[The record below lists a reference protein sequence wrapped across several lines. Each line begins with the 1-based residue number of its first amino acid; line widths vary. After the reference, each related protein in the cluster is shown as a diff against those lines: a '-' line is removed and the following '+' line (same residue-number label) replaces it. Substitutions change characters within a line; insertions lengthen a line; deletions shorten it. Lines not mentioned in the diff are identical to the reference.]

1 MLINPRIQP
10 LFPGATC
17 RLLLLVFLSLGTC
30 YVCLGCVTLLP
41 PAAACAHLLAS
52 QLSSVHN
59 VECSYWSPT
68 SESLLVPHRSI
79 CCTCIS
85 IPTEKTM
92 FLLFRVSQAHATFLT
107 NHTIILTH
115 THNTN
120 PGYNNN
126 TMYFC
131 SCSCGSNQKVLPYGG
146 VCDKPVLPLV
156 GNAAWCYLSVVIPL
170 LILFMSLPRVEWKHR
185 CLLCISASLVKVSG
199 EERENGWFLPLV
211 FLRITKDLTHL
222 VSPRWDPSEC
232 DSGLTVVSIML
243 QLWWNQAFG
252 EVWNCTCILM
262 LRTAMINTKLHLHSD
277 LMSTTSL
284 LVAQSR

>member
-1 MLINPRIQP
+1 M
-10 LFPGATC
+10 F
-17 RLLLLVFLSLGTC
+17 RLLLSVNYDITNPQLLK
-30 YVCLGCVTLLP
+30 VCL
-41 PAAACAHLLAS
+41 
-52 QLSSVHN
+52 
-59 VECSYWSPT
+59 
-68 SESLLVPHRSI
+68 
-79 CCTCIS
+79 
-85 IPTEKTM
+85 
-92 FLLFRVSQAHATFLT
+92 FLT
-107 NHTIILTH
+107 EVSVALVSPSQQRRQCFCYSVLARPTPHFWPITQYFWPTQNA
-115 THNTN
+115 N
-120 PGYNNN
+120 PGYNNK

-131 SCSCGSNQKVLPYGG
+131 SCSCGSNQEVLPFGG
-146 VCDKPVLPLV
+146 VCDKAVLPLV

-185 CLLCISASLVKVSG
+185 CLLCISTSLRKVSG

-232 DSGLTVVSIML
+232 DSGLAVVSIML

-262 LRTAMINTKLHLHSD
+262 LRTAMINTKLHIHSD